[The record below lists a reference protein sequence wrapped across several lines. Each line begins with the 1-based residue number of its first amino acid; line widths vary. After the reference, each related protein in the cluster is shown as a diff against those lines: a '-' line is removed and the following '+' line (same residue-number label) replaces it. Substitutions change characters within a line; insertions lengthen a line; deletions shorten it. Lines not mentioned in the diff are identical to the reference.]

1 MATIKINNLNAAGS
15 DLFSDSES
23 YLNNLTDEELNRT
36 QGGSS
41 FGCIWIS
48 VQISIVTYK
57 AYQGYQAGRRAR

>member
-1 MATIKINNLNAAGS
+1 MATIKISDLHPAGS
-15 DLFSDSES
+15 ELFVDSES

-48 VQISIVTYK
+48 VQVSIVTYK